1 MDKII
6 YSLVY
11 NRKKSLNKKGMA
23 LVQVEAY
30 LNRKKKYFSTKV
42 YLSPDQWDFKK
53 RMVKNHPNADAIN
66 HMLYE
71 FMAEIE
77 KKELG
82 LWQQGK
88 QISLDSLKNSME
100 NQDDSTSFI
109 AFFRNEIAKSSL
121 KESTK
126 RNHLSTLELLRSYK
140 KDVSFS
146 ELTFEFI
153 SSFDHY
159 LQQKGYHTNTIAK
172 HMKHLKRHI
181 NVAINKEYMEIQK
194 YAFRKYKIKSVENNH
209 THLSPEEL
217 GKIESLELGGR
228 FTKLE
233 KTKDAFLFC
242 CYAGLRY
249 SDFTNLSPENI
260 VKMHQETWLIY
271 KSVKTNTEV
280 RLPLYLLFEGK
291 GIEVLNKYQ
300 DDLADFFKLRDNS
313 NVNKE
318 LLIIAKLSGL
328 NKRISFHDLADFFKL
343 RDNSNV
349 NKELLIIAKLSGLN
363 KRISFHTARH
373 TNATLLIYSGV
384 NITTVQKLLGHKS
397 VKTTQVYTNIMD
409 ITIVR
414 DLEKSKNNRKSYWD
428 IKV

>member
-153 SSFDHY
+153 SSFD
-159 LQQKGYHTNTIAK
+159 QKKKKKGYHTNTIAK

-328 NKRISFHDLADFFKL
+328 NKRISFH
-343 RDNSNV
+343 
-349 NKELLIIAKLSGLN
+349 
-363 KRISFHTARH
+363 TARH

-414 DLEKSKNNRKSYWD
+414 DLEKSKNNRKVSYM
-428 IKV
+428 

>member
-100 NQDDSTSFI
+100 SQDDGTSFI

-126 RNHLSTLELLRSYK
+126 RNHLSTLELLRGYK

-146 ELTFEFI
+146 DLTFEFI

-159 LQQKGYHTNTIAK
+159 LQQKVYHTNTIAK

-194 YAFRKYKIKSVENNH
+194 YAFRKYKIKSIENSH

-217 GKIESLELGGR
+217 GKIESLELDGR
-228 FTKLE
+228 FMKLE

-300 DDLADFFKLRDNS
+300 DN
-313 NVNKE
+313 
-318 LLIIAKLSGL
+318 
-328 NKRISFHDLADFFKL
+328 LADFFKL

-414 DLEKSKNNRKSYWD
+414 DLEKSKNNRKVSYM
-428 IKV
+428 